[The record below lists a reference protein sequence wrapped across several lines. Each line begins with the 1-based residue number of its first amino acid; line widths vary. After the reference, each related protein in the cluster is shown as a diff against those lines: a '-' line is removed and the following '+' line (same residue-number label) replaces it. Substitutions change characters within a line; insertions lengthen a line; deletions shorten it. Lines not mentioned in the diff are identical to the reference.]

1 MLKLPLPGTARRRVS
16 VLCTALV
23 IAAGA
28 TAAWAAQPG
37 AIAQPQSN
45 AVESERPATATYQG
59 QSETTPSEVTV
70 RSASP
75 PAYPREA
82 REARQQGTV
91 ILRVLVGIRAANPA
105 RSLSRHPRTPRRWM
119 PPPSLRP
126 GSGSSTR
133 GSRTESRAKA
143 RSWCRSRSAST
154 RAAAALR
161 SPGAERGRRRI
172 RKPDDERRSKAG
184 CASRCVSWAS
194 VSRRASSGS
203 TRGPER
209 LSAVGKGAGAR
220 VDFGN
225 TAAA

>member
-1 MLKLPLPGTARRRVS
+1 MLKLPLPGTARRRVG

-91 ILRVLVGIRAANPA
+91 ILRVLVGIR
-105 RSLSRHPRTPRRWM
+105 
-119 PPPSLRP
+119 
-126 GSGSSTR
+126 G
-133 GSRTESRAKA
+133 ESREVIVETSSGAE
-143 RSWCRSRSAST
+143 T
-154 RAAAALR
+154 LDAAA
-161 SPGAERGRRRI
+161 
-172 RKPDDERRSKAG
+172 
-184 CASRCVSWAS
+184 V
-194 VSRRASSGS
+194 
-203 TRGPER
+203 
-209 LSAVGKGAGAR
+209 
-220 VDFGN
+220 
-225 TAAA
+225 AAARQWKFNPGITDGKPSEGAILVPVTFSLNAGGGGTAQPRG